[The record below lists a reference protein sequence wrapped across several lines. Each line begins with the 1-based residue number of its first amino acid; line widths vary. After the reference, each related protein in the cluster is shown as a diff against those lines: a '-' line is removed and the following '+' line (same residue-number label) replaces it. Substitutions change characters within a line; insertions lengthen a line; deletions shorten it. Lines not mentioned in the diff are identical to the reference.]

1 MKKNLAKISLLTLIA
16 AAIIAVPVATPA
28 QDAGT
33 NAPAADA
40 PVKKAKKAKNS
51 LVFRG
56 AASAVDTNAMT
67 LTVGQRT
74 FDVTADTKITKD
86 GQPAVLGDIN
96 VGEMVGGAYK
106 KGTDGK
112 LSATTI
118 RIGLKKKKD
127 ASAGTTMAN

>member
-1 MKKNLAKISLLTLIA
+1 M
-16 AAIIAVPVATPA
+16 
-28 QDAGT
+28 
-33 NAPAADA
+33 
-40 PVKKAKKAKNS
+40 
-51 LVFRG
+51 VFRG

-86 GQPAVLGDIN
+86 GQPAVLGDIT

-112 LSATTI
+112 LSAPTI

-127 ASAGTTMAN
+127 AAVGAPTAN